1 MNNNL
6 SDLVPMTVNYT
17 GIRTVGQYIIESWNI
32 ERQLVDGKTLEGI
45 VVSMKLILNKFRK
58 VNFSS
63 CINV

>member
-1 MNNNL
+1 
-6 SDLVPMTVNYT
+6 MTVNYT
-17 GIRTVGQYIIESWNI
+17 GIRTVGQYIIEGWNI